1 MKDKIKHHW
10 FKIVIGASML
20 MSSAALLISSVQ
32 PLKAGSSEV
41 PDFLEKLNSPLP
53 ASGKIM
59 MHQNNFVLDG
69 KSQYQILVWDSE
81 TGRSKIYTYSSS
93 DNNFNQAKYQ
103 LPLNPLY

>member
-1 MKDKIKHHW
+1 MC
-10 FKIVIGASML
+10 GASML
-20 MSSAALLISSVQ
+20 MASAALLISSIN
-32 PLKAGSSEV
+32 PLKAGSETI
-41 PDFLEKLNSPLP
+41 PDFLEAKSSPLP

-59 MHQNNFVLDG
+59 MHQNNFMLDG

-81 TGRSKIYTYSSS
+81 TGRSKIYTYSSA